1 MHSLDTAAL
10 IPGSSKARYRGS
22 KRLLLEA
29 ARIINQGR
37 LVYVRMLGPD
47 AYVATV
53 RGNTDIYTVYYNPA
67 KGYLRC
73 TCPASTYH
81 KLCKHAIAAKMYIDN
96 LLRGIT
102 RGSAETSY
110 IIDTARM

>member
-1 MHSLDTAAL
+1 MHRLDTVAP

-37 LVYVRMLGPD
+37 LVYVRIIGPD

-53 RGNTDIYTVYYNPA
+53 RGSKDVYTVYYNPA
-67 KGYLRC
+67 RGYLRC

-81 KLCKHAIAAKMYIDN
+81 RLCKHAIAAKMYIDN
-96 LLRGIT
+96 LLRGVT